1 MNPDPLDY
9 QMVRSRSPRRWIW
22 IGGIAVLVAVAF
34 VALWRRDQQR
44 PESATPAAAVP
55 VTVATAAKQN
65 VPILLSA
72 LGTVSAWNTISVH
85 SQIDGTLDSV
95 NFTQGQEV
103 HKSDVLARID
113 PRALQAA
120 LDQALAKKAEDQAQL
135 VDFQKDLLRFKTMAA
150 KSFETQQNVD
160 MQQAK
165 VDTEQ
170 ATIQADQAAIESAQT
185 QLSYATIVAPIDGV
199 VGYRQVDAG
208 NIIHSADPNP
218 LTVITQI
225 KPVQVTFT
233 LPQSDLGDVREA
245 MLRGKVATLAF
256 DQDDTKQLGEG
267 ELMLIN
273 NQIDQTTS
281 TISLRASFPNQDERL
296 WPGEFV
302 RVRIQIAVRDNAVTI
317 PSAAVQRGPDGL
329 YTWIVKPDGTADQR
343 SIETVPVDPAI
354 AIVTKGVDAGE
365 QVVVDGQYRLET
377 GTRVDAKAEAPKSP
391 ASAPS

>member
-1 MNPDPLDY
+1 MNPGPLDY

-22 IGGIAVLVAVAF
+22 IGGIAILVAVAF
-34 VALWRRDQQR
+34 VAIWRRDQRR
-44 PESATPAAAVP
+44 PDIAAPAPAVP
-55 VTVATAAKQN
+55 VTVATATKQN

-72 LGTVSAWNTISVH
+72 LGTVQAWNTISVH

-103 HKSDVLARID
+103 HKGDILARID

-135 VDFQKDLLRFKTMAA
+135 VDFQKDLQRFKTMAS

-170 ATIQADQAAIESAQT
+170 ATIQADEAAIESAQT

-199 VGYRQVDAG
+199 VGFRQVDAG
-208 NIIHSADPNP
+208 NIIHSADSNP

-225 KPVQVTFT
+225 TPVQVTFT
-233 LPQSDLGDVREA
+233 LPQADLGDVREA
-245 MLRGKVATLAF
+245 MLRGRVATLAF
-256 DQDDTKQLGEG
+256 DQDDKKQLGEG

-302 RVRIQIAVRDNAVTI
+302 RVRIQIAVRDNAITI
-317 PSAAVQRGPDGL
+317 PSAAVQRGPNGL
-329 YTWIVKPDGTADQR
+329 YSWVVKPDGTADQR
-343 SIETVPVDPAI
+343 SIETIPVDPELT
-354 AIVTKGVDAGE
+354 IVTKGVDAGE
-365 QVVVDGQYRLET
+365 QVVVNGQYRLET
-377 GTRVDAKAEAPKSP
+377 GVRVDAKTEDPKGR